1 MAALEA
7 TVVVQRGGK
16 PASLSIAEFYAK
28 AWDNPI
34 AHHSLEHGDLVLS
47 VEVPVQGRQS
57 VYLQASEKAAFD
69 WALVSCAAAARVA
82 GRKLSQARIVLG
94 AVGNVP
100 YQVQAANELLE
111 GQALDDALAGRVA
124 SMILAQAQPL
134 AQNGYK
140 LPIARALIRRA
151 LAQLT
156 A

>member
-1 MAALEA
+1 
-7 TVVVQRGGK
+7 VVVQRGGK
-16 PASLSIAEFYAK
+16 PVPLSIAEFYAK
-28 AWDNPI
+28 AWDNPT

-47 VEVPVQGRQS
+47 VEVPVQGRRS
-57 VYLQASEKAAFD
+57 VYMQVSEKAAFD
-69 WALVSCAAAARVA
+69 WALVSCAAAARVT

-111 GQALDDALAGRVA
+111 GRELDDALAGKVA
-124 SMILAQAQPL
+124 SLILEKAQPL

-140 LPIARALIRRA
+140 VPLANALIRRA